1 MGSDSLISPHTEK
14 AALPRLDFYNIGNAM
29 AATGEIDKPRR
40 GRPVTNAVPVLVR
53 LRVEHL
59 AAIDKWIA
67 RHPEPRPSRPE
78 AIRRMIAEHLTGQ
91 GHIRT
96 RPDLRKGK
104 SNPDAEPPRGNVQ
117 VAHALKRKRS

>member
-14 AALPRLDFYNIGNAM
+14 AALPRLDFYNIVNAM

-96 RPDLRKGK
+96 RPDLRKPKG
-104 SNPDAEPPRGNVQ
+104 
-117 VAHALKRKRS
+117 